1 MRARFGGANVGTRR
15 VYLRP
20 GASATERHELAAL
33 ADRRRTSDEIS
44 TARSSRGN
52 RATTFGPIRSGV
64 PRNNAA
70 VGGLRPHSLPRRTG
84 RRSHASSL
92 PHLPLTDQQESP
104 SPHEHVRPA
113 PARSFLRVPTPRR
126 SSGSSTPKLDHL
138 SRGFFALAAGACW
151 RAVKDAGLFSVVDTG
166 SLCELAA
173 VGGHT
178 ALLRYARQHG
188 CPWDTRTCEG
198 AARGGH
204 LGCLWFA
211 SKLGCPWD
219 ERTCQVAAGN
229 GQLRCLRHAQETGCP
244 WDGTT
249 CAAAAEGGY
258 LDCLRY
264 AHGHGCPWDGA
275 TCMSAARGGHL
286 ECLRYAHENGCPW
299 DENTTC
305 MYAAEGGHLECLRY
319 AHENGCPW
327 DVYTCASAAG
337 GGHLECLRY
346 AHENGCPW
354 DVYTCRSA
362 ARGGHL
368 ECLRYAHEN
377 GCPWDGATCASAAGG
392 GIWSACDMHMRM
404 DARGTHL
411 HVSSRGRVSGVPAI
425 CT

>member
-1 MRARFGGANVGTRR
+1 MNSRQRPIDDGWTIENSPEFERQSSNDVRSDSVGG
-15 VYLRP
+15 
-20 GASATERHELAAL
+20 SEKQ
-33 ADRRRTSDEIS
+33 RRR
-44 TARSSRGN
+44 G
-52 RATTFGPIRSGV
+52 
-64 PRNNAA
+64 
-70 VGGLRPHSLPRRTG
+70 RPPTSLPPAPD
-84 RRSHASSL
+84 RSTKPRFISSV
-92 PHLPLTDQQESP
+92 SP
-104 SPHEHVRPA
+104 SDG
-113 PARSFLRVPTPRR
+113 PARKPFPSRACQTRTRSVLSSGPYPRR

-244 WDGTT
+244 GTGRRGRSRRAGIST
-249 CAAAAEGGY
+249 VF
-258 LDCLRY
+258 DTRTST
-264 AHGHGCPWDGA
+264 WDGA
-275 TCMSAARGGHL
+275 TCA
-286 ECLRYAHENGCPW
+286 
-299 DENTTC
+299 
-305 MYAAEGGHLECLRY
+305 
-319 AHENGCPW
+319 
-327 DVYTCASAAG
+327 
-337 GGHLECLRY
+337 
-346 AHENGCPW
+346 
-354 DVYTCRSA
+354 SA

-377 GCPWDGATCASAAGG
+377 GCPWDGATCASAAGE
-392 GIWSACDMHMRM
+392 GIWSACAMHMRM
-404 DARGTHL
+404 DART
-411 HVSSRGRVSGVPAI
+411 
-425 CT
+425 

>member
-1 MRARFGGANVGTRR
+1 MSDPHPLGPFFG
-15 VYLRP
+15 
-20 GASATERHELAAL
+20 
-33 ADRRRTSDEIS
+33 
-44 TARSSRGN
+44 
-52 RATTFGPIRSGV
+52 
-64 PRNNAA
+64 
-70 VGGLRPHSLPRRTG
+70 SLP
-84 RRSHASSL
+84 
-92 PHLPLTDQQESP
+92 PD
-104 SPHEHVRPA
+104 V
-113 PARSFLRVPTPRR
+113 LREVLL
-126 SSGSSTPKLDHL
+126 PKLDHL

-264 AHGHGCPWDGA
+264 AHEHGCPWDG
-275 TCMSAARGGHL
+275 
-286 ECLRYAHENGCPW
+286 P
-299 DENTTC
+299 
-305 MYAAEGGHLECLRY
+305 
-319 AHENGCPW
+319 
-327 DVYTCASAAG
+327 CASAAR
-337 GGHLECLRY
+337 E
-346 AHENGCPW
+346 
-354 DVYTCRSA
+354 
-362 ARGGHL
+362 
-368 ECLRYAHEN
+368 
-377 GCPWDGATCASAAGG
+377 

-404 DARGTHL
+404 DARGTGPPA
-411 HVSSRGRVSGVPAI
+411 RQQPGRASGVPSL